1 MNLWQQPGA
10 CSPTPAV
17 MRPVFLPRTRSSMAA
32 SKLCKVA
39 LGCLSTYRPCVVPLR
54 GVYTLNTL
62 PRRRGGKTVLFRKK
76 RVNCPARLPSE
87 SARVIVATHLCSF
100 SSPWCVETAET
111 QRLRSHSSAS
121 EGGTGDSGASVC
133 RFHSECGSPLHS
145 STDAPSTEARFLFW
159 HPFSEETS
167 PSIGFSTNGKETGLF
182 AADQQRPTQHT
193 VSLAGAI
200 VGYSR
205 LLRRSL
211 PSTKSPQFSQEAR
224 VSSRSVQRH
233 SVIEGVSRFQGSAPR
248 AVRNGSFFG
257 QRCFTTDVS
266 LHKAASEKGKILLE
280 GAARLAGKDS
290 GNPATWSLPPTAPGS
305 LSRREAD
312 ASLSHVTG
320 EPKALID
327 RNSFYSLEEMRKENR
342 RGTPV
347 DFRQYMRSLLLPIRF
362 WDASAPNASRP
373 TPEKP
378 SSSFSLS
385 YSRLLPPITF
395 KKYNEGMHA
404 AHHYPSRLLPPSQS
418 APLPPNVL
426 VTPFTPH
433 SGQGLREASLAKHA
447 GVNTGITR
455 KAGQPLSANKD
466 LSGKAHQPQLPV
478 PLTERCADRL
488 TLLFIFTDQPPHS
501 ELKDLTKW
509 HRDLEGHPEYSAL
522 VYPGASRT
530 HSSQTSRAGEPTA
543 DGSNRSSAMYLD
555 LKRNTRAT
563 SRAAFLNEDL
573 YQVAYLCSE
582 SSTYFLRWLTLRS
595 MRHIA
600 RHFGPQMDRHAMVDN
615 NSISLN
621 GCAPSLWGA
630 FLGHA
635 GEGGRKIIE
644 ATGLSFRPEMV
655 TTMLI
660 DRAGRVRW
668 HAVGAPTDE
677 AVQLLIDAMKAL
689 RREVPGGVRSRTR
702 LNL

>member
-1 MNLWQQPGA
+1 
-10 CSPTPAV
+10 
-17 MRPVFLPRTRSSMAA
+17 MAA
-32 SKLCKVA
+32 SELCKVG
-39 LGCLSTYRPCVVPLR
+39 LGCLSTSRPSVVPLS

-62 PRRRGGKTVLFRKK
+62 SRRRGGKTVLFRKK

-87 SARVIVATHLCSF
+87 SARVIGATHRCSF
-100 SSPWCVETAET
+100 SSPWCVETAEA

-121 EGGTGDSGASVC
+121 EGGTGDSDASVC
-133 RFHSECGSPLHS
+133 RFHPECGGPLHS
-145 STDAPSTEARFLFW
+145 STGAPSTETRFLIW
-159 HPFSEETS
+159 HPCSEETS
-167 PSIGFSTNGKETGLF
+167 PSKGFSTDGEETDLF
-182 AADQQRPTQHT
+182 AAAQQRPTPHA

-200 VGYSR
+200 VGHWR

-211 PSTKSPQFSQEAR
+211 PSTKSPHFSQEAR

-233 SVIEGVSRFQGSAPR
+233 NVIEGLSRFQGRAPR
-248 AVRNGSFFG
+248 ALRNASFFG
-257 QRCFTTDVS
+257 QRYFATDVS
-266 LHKAASEKGKILLE
+266 LHKTTSEKGKILLE

-290 GNPATWSLPPTAPGS
+290 GNPATWSLAPSASGS

-312 ASLSHVTG
+312 ASLSRVTG
-320 EPKALID
+320 ESKALID

-362 WDASAPNASRP
+362 WDASAPNASCS

-395 KKYNEGMHA
+395 KKYNDGMHA

-418 APLPPNVL
+418 APLPPNVF
-426 VTPFTPH
+426 VTPFTPQ
-433 SGQGLREASLAKHA
+433 SQQGLREASLAKHA
-447 GVNTGITR
+447 GVNTGMTR

-466 LSGKAHQPQLPV
+466 LSGKAHEPQLPV

-530 HSSQTSRAGEPTA
+530 HSFQMHRAGEPRA
-543 DGSNRSSAMYLD
+543 HGASQPSAMYLD
-555 LKRNTRAT
+555 LRNTRAT
-563 SRAAFLNEDL
+563 SGAAFINEDL

-582 SSTYFLRWLTLRS
+582 SSSYFLRWLTLRS

-600 RHFGPQMDRHAMVDN
+600 RHFGPQMDRHAMVGN